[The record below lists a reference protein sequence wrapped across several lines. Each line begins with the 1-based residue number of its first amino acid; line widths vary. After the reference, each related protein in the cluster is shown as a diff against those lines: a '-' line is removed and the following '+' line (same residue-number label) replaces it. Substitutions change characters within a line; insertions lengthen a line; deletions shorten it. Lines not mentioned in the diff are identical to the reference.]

1 MPLPLIP
8 AIILGASAASAVK
21 GAIDVATSTRH
32 ITQAKHRYA
41 RRRELYEQA
50 EATYLEHQKTTIA
63 CLNTLGETRLHAMQ
77 TLGQAVTFLERARVT
92 TTPVLD
98 DLEVTHE
105 ELEQW
110 RGLALQATAILGGI
124 VSSVGAG
131 ASTAVSAYALVGAIG
146 VASTGTAIGSLSG
159 VAATNA
165 TLAWF
170 GGGAIAAGGGGMAL
184 GTVVLGGVVAGPAVL
199 VSGFFLAAHAEK
211 VKTEV
216 AKHIAEMDVA
226 QAQMKRNR
234 DTLTAICVRAE
245 ELQHNVLRLAEQV
258 ETFISIAD
266 STRLEDLYQVAQ
278 LAKALAHTLTIT
290 ALPTTQE

>member
-8 AIILGASAASAVK
+8 VVILGASAASAVK
-21 GAIDVATSTRH
+21 GTIDVATSTRQ
-32 ITQAKHRYA
+32 ITQAKRRYA
-41 RRRELYEQA
+41 HHRGVYEQA
-50 EATYLEHQKTTIA
+50 EAVYLQHQAATTG
-63 CLNTLGETRLHAMQ
+63 CLNMLGETRLHAMQ
-77 TLGQAVTFLERARVT
+77 TLGRAVTFLERARVT

-110 RGLALQATAILGGI
+110 RGLALQANAILGGV

-131 ASTAVSAYALVGAIG
+131 TSTAIGAYTLVGAIG

-184 GTVVLGGVVAGPAVL
+184 GTVVLGGVVAGPAIL
-199 VSGFFLAAHAEK
+199 MSGFFLAAHAEK

-216 AKHIAEMDVA
+216 AQHIAAMDVA

-234 DTLTAICVRAE
+234 ATLTAICVRAE
-245 ELQHNVLRLAEQV
+245 ELQHNVLRLAEQI
-258 ETFISIAD
+258 ETFIPIAD
-266 STRLEDLYQVAQ
+266 STRIEDVYQVAQ
-278 LAKALAHTLTIT
+278 FAKALALTTTIS